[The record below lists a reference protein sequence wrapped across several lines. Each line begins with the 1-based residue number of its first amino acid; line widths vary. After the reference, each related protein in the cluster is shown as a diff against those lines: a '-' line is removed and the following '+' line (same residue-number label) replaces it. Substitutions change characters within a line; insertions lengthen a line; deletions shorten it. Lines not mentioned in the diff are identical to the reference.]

1 MANQNYTRK
10 SATQLVRYK
19 LINGLDRSASFFKRN
34 MDAIANVVLALCPFA
49 FFMLGQYAYADRG
62 YYAVGGE
69 VVLYIA
75 VPSVAFFVK
84 AMAREQWKPLY
95 IPVPAERFTRYE
107 GDGEYTMEQ
116 ARISELVLYM
126 AELEDWF
133 EAEGYVQ
140 KPQDDA
146 RGTRRMD

>member
-1 MANQNYTRK
+1 
-10 SATQLVRYK
+10 
-19 LINGLDRSASFFKRN
+19 
-34 MDAIANVVLALCPFA
+34 MDAIANIVLALCPFA
-49 FFMLGQYAYADRG
+49 FFMLGQYVYADRG

-69 VVLYIA
+69 VVIYIA
-75 VPSVAFFVK
+75 IPAVAFFVK

-95 IPVPAERFTRYE
+95 IPVPAERFTHYE

-133 EAEGYVQ
+133 EDEGYVQ
-140 KPQDDA
+140 RPQDDA
-146 RGTRRMD
+146 RDIRGMN

>member
-10 SATQLVRYK
+10 SATQLIRYK
-19 LINGLDRSASFFKRN
+19 LINGLDKSASFFKRN
-34 MDAIANVVLALCPFA
+34 MDAIANIVLALCPFA
-49 FFMLGQYAYADRG
+49 FFMLGQYTYADRG

-75 VPSVAFFVK
+75 VPAVAFFVK

-95 IPVPAERFTRYE
+95 IPVPAKRFTHYE

-133 EAEGYVQ
+133 EDEGYVQ
-140 KPQDDA
+140 RPQDDA
-146 RGTRRMD
+146 RDIRRID